1 MIRAL
6 RILCLTGGALLLPL
20 LASAHNGEWLL
31 AKCTIDVGNSVTLT
45 VTADAEANPRIHDE
59 AVLLRDT
66 KDLMKLHYRTAN
78 GNREVAVPATV
89 VSSTSERLDP
99 AAPLGHTPEELA
111 KTYRLLHA
119 STTFTLPPERFT
131 IKLPAG
137 SPHTVVLWLVDERLT
152 KQEPRWVMLIGGDE
166 SPLIEVNPEKEG
178 RPWWVGR
185 RGLSPW
191 IYFSLAA
198 LAMAIAT
205 WVARIFFP

>member
-6 RILCLTGGALLLPL
+6 RVFCLTGGALLLPL

-59 AVLLRDT
+59 AALIRDT
-66 KDLMKLHYRTAN
+66 KDLMMLNYRIA
-78 GNREVAVPATV
+78 GGGWGYACPVSLA
-89 VSSTSERLDP
+89 SSTSERLDP

-111 KTYRLLHA
+111 KTYRLLHV
-119 STTFTLPPERFT
+119 STTYTLPPERFT

-166 SPLIEVNPEKEG
+166 SPLIEVTPGQKE

-205 WVARIFFP
+205 WVARKLVP